1 MVANLHLLNH
11 SCPLPSSAPH
21 NGGLLPA
28 AAHCYFGAIC
38 RLPRLEPG
46 FLLCSSVSLKGRC
59 WKPGRRWATVCVESG
74 RDDSETVELRDSSSQ
89 LSASSSSPIGLASL
103 LSSYGLITCVAT
115 SGFVETAYLAFTKL
129 SGGAVSCPIGG
140 SSCNYVLNSDYA
152 MVFGI
157 PLSMVGMVS
166 YGAVGLLGLFGFTK
180 TAVKIVEVDLIP
192 WLLLVTTGSMTVA
205 SICFMYI
212 LVTKLDGASCTY
224 CVASALLSFSL
235 FLLTLRKFSSRDLKQ
250 VAGVQLAVT
259 ASVLV
264 ALSAAY
270 GGLDSASAGS
280 PKIDLAPVEPEVT
293 TVSSTTKMSLAKHL
307 KSLGAKMYGAFWC
320 SHCYEQ
326 KQMFGREALGY
337 LEYVECYPEG
347 YRQGVKMATA
357 CYEANIQGFPTWIIN
372 GKVFSGEQKL
382 SELARISGFDASSFP
397 D

>member
-152 MVFGI
+152 MVF
-157 PLSMVGMVS
+157 
-166 YGAVGLLGLFGFTK
+166 
-180 TAVKIVEVDLIP
+180 
-192 WLLLVTTGSMTVA
+192 GSMTVA